1 MARSA
6 SKSCEQMQSDMARG
20 ENPFD
25 RWLTLSKSYSWRD
38 QMGKSQTGNDSVDVL
53 QAMNIVDNKGG
64 DGGVPWVGG
73 QNAGGRDQPPI
84 LVVSDVVKA
93 GYNIEQGR
101 DPTSNDQGQSD
112 TRVAQ
117 VWKSPAEAVDYARA
131 VLGDVKV
138 ETKNNADREAQPGHG
153 LGPKI
158 EQDRQD
164 GLVALSKLVNG
175 NTTPSP
181 DELAKVSAPGTQLN
195 RDVVE
200 TIRRLQP
207 QERAVVVGKLAAERA
222 TAANVERAMMLRR
235 LLLTGYQEPHV
246 FASAAGPEIQR
257 MVAVIDR
264 EVDQILYETRV
275 RKELFANTAGTVLE
289 MGGRVDGQ
297 GGSVTPHQ
305 SDLAIGKLH

>member
-1 MARSA
+1 VLGLANTLNSAAKNIQGVLVNAASAAIASAPGLNLQCGSVGLYELYQQDGLRQWLGRHRKAANRCSPTWRVAKTLIDRS
-6 SKSCEQMQSDMARG
+6 
-20 ENPFD
+20 
-25 RWLTLSKSYSWRD
+25 LTLSKSYSWRD

-53 QAMNIVDNKGG
+53 QAMNIVDSKGG

-101 DPTSNDQGQSD
+101 DPTGNDQGQPD

-131 VLGDVKV
+131 VLGDVKI

-164 GLVALSKLVNG
+164 GLAALSKLVNG
-175 NTTPSP
+175 NAAPSP

-200 TIRRLQP
+200 TIRRFQP

-235 LLLTGYQEPHV
+235 LL
-246 FASAAGPEIQR
+246 FC
-257 MVAVIDR
+257 
-264 EVDQILYETRV
+264 QIR
-275 RKELFANTAGTVLE
+275 F
-289 MGGRVDGQ
+289 MG
-297 GGSVTPHQ
+297 
-305 SDLAIGKLH
+305 

>member
-1 MARSA
+1 
-6 SKSCEQMQSDMARG
+6 
-20 ENPFD
+20 
-25 RWLTLSKSYSWRD
+25 
-38 QMGKSQTGNDSVDVL
+38 
-53 QAMNIVDNKGG
+53 
-64 DGGVPWVGG
+64 VGG

-101 DPTSNDQGQSD
+101 DPTGNDQGHSD

-131 VLGDVKV
+131 VLGDVKI

-164 GLVALSKLVNG
+164 GLAALSRLVNG

-181 DELAKVSAPGTQLN
+181 DELARVSAPGTQLN

-297 GGSVTPHQ
+297 GGSVGGQRANDTRPVENG
-305 SDLAIGKLH
+305 AAVK